1 MIVDAHLDLA
11 FNALELGR
19 DLTLPLEEIRRH
31 DPNIEGIPTVTLPAL
46 REGGVALAFATLYAS
61 PKKCPDPES
70 AHRAALA
77 QLEVYER
84 WHETGWVRLVR
95 SKAELEAHLQAWRS
109 DRVTGLVVLME
120 GAEPVREPEE
130 VAFWAERG
138 VRLVGPSWNRTRYAG
153 GTREPGGL
161 TELGQELLAAM
172 SEHRLALDLSHMDE
186 QAVLDAF
193 EIWRGPLCATHSN
206 ARALLG
212 GSEPPFANRHL
223 SDETIRTIALRG
235 GIVGLV
241 LFNFFLDHTWSRGMP
256 RVPLSVVQTH
266 LERGAGLAGWEHL
279 GIGSDF
285 DGGFGMNEN
294 PEGLDQPG
302 DLAKIGD
309 LLPEGAR
316 AGVLGENWLR
326 WLRSWL

>member
-11 FNALELGR
+11 YGALELGR
-19 DLTLPLEEIRRH
+19 DLTLPLEEIRKH
-31 DPNIEGIPTVTLPAL
+31 DPGIEGIPTVTLPAL
-46 REGGVALAFATLYAS
+46 REGGVALVFATLYAS
-61 PKKCPDPES
+61 PKKCPDPEV
-70 AHRAALA
+70 AHQAALA
-77 QLEVYER
+77 QLDVYRR
-84 WHETGWVRLVR
+84 WQDAGWVRLVTN
-95 SKAELEAHLQAWRS
+95 KAELEAHLKAWGS

-120 GAEPVREPEE
+120 GAEPVREPKE
-130 VAFWAERG
+130 VGFWAEQG
-138 VRLVGPSWNRTRYAG
+138 VRLIGPSWNRTRYAG

-161 TELGQELLAAM
+161 TELGRELLAAM
-172 SEHRLALDLSHMDE
+172 KESRLALDLSHMDE
-186 QAVLDAF
+186 QAVVEAF
-193 EIWRGPLCATHSN
+193 ELWRGPLCATHSN

-212 GSEPPFANRHL
+212 GSEQPLANRHL
-223 SDETIRTIALRG
+223 SDETIKAIALRG

-266 LERGAGLAGWEHL
+266 LEHNARLTGWEQL

-309 LLPEGAR
+309 LLSAEAR

>member
-11 FNALELGR
+11 YGALELGR
-19 DLTLPLEEIRRH
+19 DLTLPLEEIRKR
-31 DPNIEGIPTVTLPAL
+31 DPGTEGIPTVTHPAQQ
-46 REGGVALAFATLYAS
+46 EGGVALVFATLFAL
-61 PKKCPDPES
+61 PGKCPDPEM

-77 QLEVYER
+77 QLDVYRR
-84 WHETGWVRLVR
+84 WQDAGWVRLVTN
-95 SKAELEAHLQAWRS
+95 KAELEAHLKAWGS

-120 GAEPVREPEE
+120 GAEPVREPKE
-130 VAFWAERG
+130 VSFWAEQG
-138 VRLVGPSWNRTRYAG
+138 VRLIGPSWNRTRYAG

-161 TELGQELLAAM
+161 TELGRELLAAM
-172 SEHRLALDLSHMDE
+172 QEHRLALDLSHMDE
-186 QAVLDAF
+186 QAVVEAF
-193 EIWRGPLCATHSN
+193 ELWRGPLCATHSN

-223 SDETIRTIALRG
+223 SDETIKAIALRG

-266 LERGAGLAGWEHL
+266 LEHNARLTGWEQL

-309 LLPEGAR
+309 LLSAEAR